1 MNVRIKHRKALV
13 AAILDPFATAET
25 IGAALDKSVVFPA
38 AIDRFDDALWR
49 LLGEAIVDMR
59 EDLTDGLQTQ
69 MAGR

>member
-1 MNVRIKHRKALV
+1 MTVRIKHRKALV
-13 AAILDPFATAET
+13 AAILDPFATGET
-25 IGAALDKSVVFPA
+25 IGEALDRSIVFPS

-69 MAGR
+69 TAGR

>member
-13 AAILDPFATAET
+13 AAILDPFATAES

-49 LLGEAIVDMR
+49 LLGEAVVDLR